1 MFFFILPY
9 KALLVTSSSSAASS
23 DPKSSNEIAH
33 DNSLKIEET
42 FDDSKQSSFNS
53 LQLSGNIAGDNTLDH
68 SLDIS
73 LNFTSPTIQSSS
85 KDSQFVDI
93 FNPGNGA
100 DKTNQLDSQNTSD
113 ESSPAEDIGIGLQ
126 FELSQDFSQVFF
138 LSTI

>member
-1 MFFFILPY
+1 M
-9 KALLVTSSSSAASS
+9 
-23 DPKSSNEIAH
+23 AH

-93 FNPGNGA
+93 FNPGNSA
-100 DKTNQLDSQNTSD
+100 DKINRQLDSRNTSD

-138 LSTI
+138 PSTI